1 MLCCLLAGKLSF
13 YLVRNQPILNKVF
26 DLKRPQS
33 SRSIELNCAFSLSR
47 HAINRPN
54 QIALVVDGDSYS
66 YAELALFA
74 GKVAAWLQA
83 AEPEKMLGARVGV
96 LTSRTLDTYA
106 GILGACW
113 SGASYVPIN
122 SKLPAARLANVL
134 ARGKLGALIVDETGV
149 KCLEQLESD
158 LIPQRILGPITKGRK
173 KGGNGGLMLQG
184 LNPVP
189 EPVAVSADHCA
200 YVMFTS
206 GTTGLPKGVMVS
218 TGNLWC
224 YLDCLRRLYRL
235 GPEDRVSQF
244 SEVSFDFS
252 VLDLFF
258 AWDAGATLYTV
269 PDSQLMAPARF
280 IQENK
285 LTFWAS
291 VPSVISFLD
300 RFKLLKPGA
309 FPSLRASYFCGEPL
323 ALASAQAW
331 QQAAPNSV
339 VDNHYGPT
347 EATVACSFD
356 RLSAEPNVTPERGI
370 VAIGKPYSGMRMAVV
385 DEAGSFLPAGET
397 GELALSGSQVA
408 LGYLGEPELTARRF
422 RMLKHPQ
429 WGLATW
435 YLTGDLAREDHSGCF
450 HHLGRVDHQ
459 VKVLGHRIELEEV
472 DSHLRNACG
481 CDAAVAVAWPVRQ
494 GIAEGLVAFVGG
506 GTLDSSHIL
515 ENLKQRVP
523 PYMVP
528 QRIIRMASL
537 PLTPNGKID
546 RRRLAES
553 LDQDGTGL

>member
-1 MLCCLLAGKLSF
+1 M
-13 YLVRNQPILNKVF
+13 
-26 DLKRPQS
+26 S
-33 SRSIELNCAFSLSR
+33 SRSIELNCAFPLYQ
-47 HAINRPN
+47 HAIEHPN
-54 QIALVVDGDSYS
+54 QIALVVDGDGYS
-66 YAELALFA
+66 YAELAALA
-74 GKVAAWLQA
+74 GKVAAWLQSA
-83 AEPEKMLGARVGV
+83 VPDRMLGARVGV

-122 SKLPAARLANVL
+122 AKLPAARLANVL
-134 ARGKLGALIVDETGV
+134 ARGKLEALIVDETGV
-149 KCLEQLESD
+149 KRLEQLESD
-158 LIPQRILGPITKGRK
+158 LLPQKILGPITTGRK
-173 KGGNGGLMLQG
+173 KGGNGGPALQN

-189 EPVAVSADHCA
+189 KPVAVSADHCA

-218 TGNLWC
+218 TGNLRSF
-224 YLDCLRRLYRL
+224 LDCMRQLYRL

-258 AWDAGATLYTV
+258 AWDAGAALYTV
-269 PDSQLMAPARF
+269 PDGQLMAPARF

-291 VPSVISFLD
+291 VPSVITFLE
-300 RFKLLKPGA
+300 RLKLLKPGA
-309 FPSLRASYFCGEPL
+309 FPSLRTSYFCGEPL

-370 VAIGKPYSGMRMAVV
+370 VAIGKPYSGMCMAVV
-385 DEAGSFLPAGET
+385 DEAGSFLTAGKT

-408 LGYLGEPELTARRF
+408 LGYFGEPELTARRF
-422 RMLKHPQ
+422 RNLAHPQ
-429 WGLATW
+429 WGRATW
-435 YLTGDLAREDHSGCF
+435 YLTGDLAREDRAGCF

-459 VKVLGHRIELEEV
+459 IKVFGHRIELEEV

-481 CDAAVAVAWPVRQ
+481 CDSAVAVAWPVRH
-494 GIAEGLVAFVGG
+494 GVAEGLVAFVGG
-506 GTLDSSHIL
+506 GTLDNSRIL

-528 QRIIRMASL
+528 QRIIRMESL

-553 LDQDGTGL
+553 LGQDENSL

>member
-1 MLCCLLAGKLSF
+1 MS
-13 YLVRNQPILNKVF
+13 NKMT
-26 DLKRPQS
+26 DSDGRRQA
-33 SRSIELNCAFSLSR
+33 RSIELNCAFPVHR
-47 HAINRPN
+47 HSIDRPHDS
-54 QIALVVDGDSYS
+54 ALVVDGNSYS
-66 YAELALFA
+66 YGELASLS
-74 GKVAAWLQA
+74 GRVAAWLQA
-83 AEPEKMLGARVGV
+83 AEPDRLLGARVGV

-113 SGASYVPIN
+113 AGASYVPIN
-122 SKLPAARLANVL
+122 AKLPAGRLANVFAG
-134 ARGKLGALIVDETGV
+134 ARLEALIVDETGI
-149 KCLEQLESD
+149 KRLDQIAPDFL
-158 LIPQRILGPITKGRK
+158 PRRILGPITTGRK
-173 KGGNGGLMLQG
+173 KGGNSGLMLRD

-206 GTTGLPKGVMVS
+206 GTTGLSKGVMVS
-218 TGNLWC
+218 TGNLRSFLNC
-224 YLDCLRRLYRL
+224 MRRLYNL
-235 GPEDRVSQF
+235 GREDRVSQF

-252 VLDLFF
+252 VLDLFA

-269 PDSQLMAPARF
+269 PESQLMAPARF

-291 VPSVISFLD
+291 VPSVVIFLD
-300 RFKLLKPGA
+300 RLKFLRAGA
-309 FPSLRASYFCGEPL
+309 FPSLRVSYFCGEPL
-323 ALASAQAW
+323 SLASAQAW

-347 EATVACSFD
+347 EATVACSFE
-356 RLSAEPNVTPERGI
+356 RLTSAPNVTQERGI
-370 VAIGKPYSGMRMAVV
+370 VAIGKPYPGMRMAVV
-385 DEAGSFLPAGET
+385 DEAGTFLAAGTT

-408 LGYLGEPELTARRF
+408 LGYLGESQLTALRF
-422 RMLKHPQ
+422 RRLEHPQ
-429 WGLATW
+429 WGLSTW
-435 YLTGDLAREDHSGCF
+435 YLTGDLAREDSTGCF

-472 DSHLRNACG
+472 DSHLRHACQ
-481 CDAAVAVAWPVRQ
+481 CDSAVAVAWPVRQ

-506 GTLDSSHIL
+506 GSLDGSRIL

-528 QRIIRMASL
+528 QRIIKMESL

-553 LDQDGTGL
+553 LDRDGAGV

>member
-1 MLCCLLAGKLSF
+1 MQS
-13 YLVRNQPILNKVF
+13 V
-26 DLKRPQS
+26 S
-33 SRSIELNCAFSLSR
+33 SRFIELNCAFPLSQ
-47 HAINRPN
+47 HAIEHPN
-54 QIALVVDGDSYS
+54 QIALVVDGDGYS
-66 YAELALFA
+66 YAELASFA
-74 GKVAAWLQA
+74 GKVAAWLQV
-83 AEPEKMLGARVGV
+83 AEPERMLGARVGV

-122 SKLPAARLANVL
+122 AKLPAARLANVL
-134 ARGKLGALIVDETGV
+134 TRGKLEALIVDETGV
-149 KCLEQLESD
+149 KRLEQLESD
-158 LIPQRILGPITKGRK
+158 LLPQRILGPITVGRK
-173 KGGNGGLMLQG
+173 KGGNGGPALQG
-184 LNPVP
+184 LNPAP
-189 EPVAVSADHCA
+189 KPVAVSADHCA

-218 TGNLWC
+218 TGNLRSF
-224 YLDCLRRLYRL
+224 LDCMRQLYRL
-235 GPEDRVSQF
+235 GSEDRVSQF

-269 PDSQLMAPARF
+269 PDGQLMAPARF

-291 VPSVISFLD
+291 VPSVITFLK
-300 RFKLLKPGA
+300 RLKLLKPGA
-309 FPSLRASYFCGEPL
+309 FPSLRISYFCGEPL
-323 ALASAQAW
+323 ALASAQDW
-331 QQAAPNSV
+331 QEAAPNSV

-356 RLSAEPNVTPERGI
+356 RLSAKPNVTPERGI
-370 VAIGKPYSGMRMAVV
+370 VAIGKPYSGMHLAVV
-385 DEAGSFLPAGET
+385 DETGAFLSAGKT

-408 LGYLGEPELTARRF
+408 LGYFGEPELTARRF
-422 RMLKHPQ
+422 RHLKHPQ

-435 YLTGDLAREDHSGCF
+435 YLTGDLAREDQSGCF

-459 VKVLGHRIELEEV
+459 VKVFGHRIELEEV

-481 CDAAVAVAWPVRQ
+481 CDSAVAVAWPVRH
-494 GIAEGLVAFVGG
+494 GVAEGLVAFVGG
-506 GTLDSSHIL
+506 GTLDSSRIL

-528 QRIIRMASL
+528 QRIIRMESL

-553 LDQDGTGL
+553 LGQDETGL